1 MTEIESPFVKYCDTI
16 DQKMMSEDANLDAY
30 LKLCFEI
37 RDNRKKFPNP
47 NYIHDLLIKDFE
59 YRAKFR
65 GNIIMSVEGQQ
76 WSGKSLFSLYW
87 AFVIGGIFEK
97 PFNMDKQLFAVP
109 NDLDE
114 ALRKTPFRTT
124 HFLDEQ
130 RKKNVGMGSV
140 STDLSLQDYEEQ
152 CRWTQKNIIYASPE
166 IRDHKHYF
174 VFVAQDMQRIENKK
188 FCARCPPKIQ
198 NKCYKDQFKT
208 TCPKEFIKENGN
220 KKITFYERSG
230 YPKSFTFLL
239 KTSRKLDGAPLIPRG
254 FVTVPMVT
262 PETVKAYDK
271 IKAKNI
277 HRLEKQEDEAFK
289 YKRTV
294 IDQFVNSYGDKC
306 IKLIG
311 GLTEKYFKIG
321 GELVSKQIDSRKYSV
336 VNNDVIEG
344 YLYEFLKAQ
353 HRYTMREVKIMVSL
367 IKERL
372 NAICFVKNKDLFE
385 SKQKTK
391 D

>member
-16 DQKMMSEDANLDAY
+16 DQKMMSDTANLDDY
-30 LKLCFEI
+30 LRLCFEI

-87 AFVIGGIFEK
+87 AFVIGKIFDK
-97 PFNMDKQLFAVP
+97 PFRMKKELFAVP

-130 RKKNVGMGSV
+130 RKKNVGMGAV

-174 VFVAQDMQRIENKK
+174 VFVAQDMERIENKR
-188 FCARCPPKIQ
+188 FCARCPQKYQ
-198 NKCYKDQFKT
+198 NTCYKDQFKT
-208 TCPKEFIKENGN
+208 TCPPNFIKENKG
-220 KKITFYERSG
+220 KKVTFYERSG

-262 PETVKAYDK
+262 PETVYQYDK

-277 HRLEKQEDEAFK
+277 DRLEKQEDEAFK
-289 YKRTV
+289 YKRVV
-294 IDQFVNSYGDKC
+294 IDDFVDTFGSNC
-306 IKLIG
+306 IKMIG
-311 GLTEKYFKIG
+311 GLNEKIMKVG
-321 GELVSKQIDSRKYSV
+321 GELVTRMIDTRKFAV

-353 HRYTMREVKIMVSL
+353 HRYTMREIKIMVSL

-372 NAICFVKNKDLFE
+372 NAICFVKNKELFE
-385 SKQKTK
+385 SKGKEK
-391 D
+391 L